1 MKVIKKEIEIEEELK
16 KKVEMICKFSNTTP
30 TFENDSINKL
40 ENTNLAYLEPHKVYI
55 KNTIFLIF
63 NETNDIYLNNLNNK
77 YQLKDLENK
86 IYNYYQEMN
95 KEVELIEKMRKSIYI

>member
-30 TFENDSINKL
+30 TFENGSINKL

-63 NETNDIYLNNLNNK
+63 NGTNDIYLNNLNNK
-77 YQLKDLENK
+77 YQLKDLEN
-86 IYNYYQEMN
+86 
-95 KEVELIEKMRKSIYI
+95 LIKQY